1 MGSIQA
7 NATHLLLDI
16 EGTTSSIR
24 FVTETMF
31 PFVRQ
36 QIDDFIDAKRNDASA
51 LLVFDQV
58 REEARRLGFTSDPQ
72 AEPAVELRS
81 SVLYLMDRDAKVT
94 GLKKLQGMI
103 WEAGFLSGT
112 LVAHVYPEVPDMLR
126 RWKASGKDL
135 RIYSSGSI
143 AAQQLFFGHTIAG
156 NLLPLFSAHYDTTI
170 GGKKE
175 VESYRR
181 IIDDIQQPPHN
192 VLFISDSV
200 EELDA
205 AAAAGLQ
212 VLLSRRDEN
221 PTPPPHRFPEIR
233 SFEEIDLT

>member
-1 MGSIQA
+1 MGLIQA
-7 NATHLLLDI
+7 NVTHLLLDI

-36 QIDDFIDAKRNDASA
+36 QIDDFVDAKRNDASA

-58 REEARRLGFTSDPQ
+58 RAEAKRLGFTAAQQADP
-72 AEPAVELRS
+72 AIELRAA
-81 SVLYLMDRDAKVT
+81 VLFLMDRDAKVT

-112 LVAHVYPEVPDMLR
+112 LVAHVYPEVPDALH
-126 RWKASGKDL
+126 RWKALGKDL

-143 AAQQLFFGHTIAG
+143 AAQKLFFGHTIAG

-170 GGKKE
+170 GGKKD
-175 VESYRR
+175 VESYKRILEDIRR
-181 IIDDIQQPPHN
+181 PPHD
-192 VLFISDSV
+192 VMFISDSV
-200 EELDA
+200 EELEA
-205 AAAAGLQ
+205 AANAGLQ
-212 VLLSRRDEN
+212 VALSRRDEN
-221 PTPPPHRFPEIR
+221 PTLPTHRFPEIR
-233 SFEEIDLT
+233 SFDEIELL

>member
-1 MGSIQA
+1 MGLIQA
-7 NATHLLLDI
+7 NATHILLDI

-36 QIDDFIDAKRNDASA
+36 QLDNFVDAKRNDATA

-58 REEARRLGFTSDPQ
+58 REEAKRLGFKMNPQ
-72 AEPAVELRS
+72 ADPAVDLRD
-81 SVLYLMDRDAKVT
+81 SVLYLMDRDAKLT

-112 LVAHVYPEVPDMLR
+112 LVAHVYPDVPDVLR
-126 RWKASGKDL
+126 GWKANGKDL

-170 GGKKE
+170 GGKKD
-175 VESYRR
+175 VESYQR
-181 IIDDIQQPPHN
+181 ILEDIREPPQA

-212 VLLSRRDEN
+212 VVLSRREEN
-221 PTPPPHRFPEIR
+221 PSPPPHRFSEIR
-233 SFEEIDLT
+233 SFAEIELA